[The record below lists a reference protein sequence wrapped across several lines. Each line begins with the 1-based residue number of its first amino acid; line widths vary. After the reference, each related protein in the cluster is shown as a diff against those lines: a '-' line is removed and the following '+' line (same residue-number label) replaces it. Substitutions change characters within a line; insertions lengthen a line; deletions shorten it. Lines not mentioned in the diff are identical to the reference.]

1 MASCVEQCQYE
12 NATKSIS
19 KVYLKVPKS
28 WTLVKAN
35 QREKNN
41 IDIDIEYLV
50 TLSDRK
56 TELKFDK
63 CTRGFFSLFIW
74 HSYFYERVV
83 ILLIFFFVTL
93 LIQTKMFEWQLVA
106 CRFMFFSLLMTPD
119 ADKCQRKKFYN
130 FLVNEWM
137 NVRLV
142 EWMNERTNES
152 NQFARGQIAKTI
164 ATMLLLVFKV
174 EKLSI
179 RCQTIQYIS
188 DNHFDLKLCESYS
201 SGH

>member
-1 MASCVEQCQYE
+1 
-12 NATKSIS
+12 
-19 KVYLKVPKS
+19 
-28 WTLVKAN
+28 
-35 QREKNN
+35 
-41 IDIDIEYLV
+41 
-50 TLSDRK
+50 
-56 TELKFDK
+56 
-63 CTRGFFSLFIW
+63 
-74 HSYFYERVV
+74 
-83 ILLIFFFVTL
+83 
-93 LIQTKMFEWQLVA
+93 
-106 CRFMFFSLLMTPD
+106 
-119 ADKCQRKKFYN
+119 
-130 FLVNEWM
+130 M